1 MKNILVVAL
10 ASIVLFGV
18 AAGLT
23 VWLQMNG
30 TKSAD
35 SGHGDDKKKKS
46 ADDHGEK
53 KEGDKGHADKGH
65 ADDSHKPETK
75 PTAAKDPSRES
86 DLAEYRRLQVTVAAA
101 DLSGQMQDYDKLL
114 KRVSVEMKVLAAE
127 QQQID
132 EKLAEVK
139 QVEASTAKSAAD
151 IKKKQA
157 DAEAAEEDN
166 LLRIAGLFDLM
177 QPEEAAAQVQ
187 AWADSGQTDTA
198 VKVIGKMKPA
208 KATKVMSAV
217 TDKSAKEAIYARM
230 KSMPVKSSGP

>member
-30 TKSAD
+30 TKTAD

-46 ADDHGEK
+46 TDDHGEK
-53 KEGDKGHADKGH
+53 KDGDKGH

-75 PTAAKDPSRES
+75 PTAAKDASREA

-198 VKVIGKMKPA
+198 VKVLLKMKQA

-217 TDKSAKEAIYARM
+217 ADKSAKEAIYARM
-230 KSMPVKSSGP
+230 KSIPAKSSGP